1 MLYHLLPGLSDLNT
15 VFNVFVY
22 ITFRAAGAVVTS
34 LLIAF
39 AFGPFLIKKLRA
51 AGVGQVVVTHMAPSI
66 TDDEMAGHYKD
77 EIARTFDGQ
86 IVIAND
92 LDSF

>member
-1 MLYHLLPGLSDLNT
+1 MLYHLLPGLSDIHG

-39 AFGPFLIKKLRA
+39 AFGPVVIRRLA
-51 AGVGQVVVTHMAPSI
+51 AARVGQVIRESGPATHHGKP
-66 TDDEMAGHYKD
+66 
-77 EIARTFDGQ
+77 ARRPW
-86 IVIAND
+86 VA
-92 LDSF
+92 SS